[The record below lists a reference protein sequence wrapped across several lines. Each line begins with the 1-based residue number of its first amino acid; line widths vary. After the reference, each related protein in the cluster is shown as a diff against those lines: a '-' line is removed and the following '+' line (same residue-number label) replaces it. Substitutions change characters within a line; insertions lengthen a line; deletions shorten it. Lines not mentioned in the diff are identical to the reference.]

1 MGILDSGLSLAQQE
15 ASVGDTVTPLCSN
28 SGRVAGTQN
37 QSTFQGMAKAFRDP
51 FVKHTEAPAAGVCLI
66 SWGCAAGAVAAGWFW
81 FVSSAE
87 PPKPGWGRG

>member
-66 SWGCAAGAVAAGWFW
+66 SWGCAAGAVAAGWF
-81 FVSSAE
+81 
-87 PPKPGWGRG
+87 